1 MKTTAMFRSI
11 SSALTYLALL
21 CMRDGGKRLFWT
33 VEWRDL
39 DLVEAVA
46 TELHHDVFVVVE
58 GEGGWVG

>member
-1 MKTTAMFRSI
+1 
-11 SSALTYLALL
+11 
-21 CMRDGGKRLFWT
+21 MRDGGKRLFWT